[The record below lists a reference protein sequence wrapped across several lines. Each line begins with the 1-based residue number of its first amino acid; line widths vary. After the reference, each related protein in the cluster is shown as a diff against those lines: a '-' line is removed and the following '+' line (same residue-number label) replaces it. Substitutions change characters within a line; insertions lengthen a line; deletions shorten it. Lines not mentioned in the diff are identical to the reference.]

1 MSHHEDGHEQDSH
14 EHGDHEEHAQPS
26 EQDVTGGYG
35 DDGEA
40 EALLGEQGG
49 SAAAAD
55 PAEVD
60 ADAQA
65 EGAEAPHDPNAQ

>member
-1 MSHHEDGHEQDSH
+1 MSHHEDGHDGH
-14 EHGDHEEHAQPS
+14 EHAEHEQPS

-40 EALLGEQGG
+40 EALLGEQGAG
-49 SAAAAD
+49 TAEAD
-55 PAEVD
+55 PAQID